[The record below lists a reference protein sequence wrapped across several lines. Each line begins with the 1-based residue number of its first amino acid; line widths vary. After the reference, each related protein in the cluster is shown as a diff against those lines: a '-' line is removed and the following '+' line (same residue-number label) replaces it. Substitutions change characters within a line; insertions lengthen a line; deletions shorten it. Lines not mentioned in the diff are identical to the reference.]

1 MISEAG
7 GGRKAVFPVHRHTS
21 KYVKLLPLEALYH
34 DDKVK
39 SFCVL
44 HHSGAWNA
52 GIPSTTGIPGV
63 QAPCSTEA
71 CWQWFS
77 WLIAP
82 LVCHLVPFS
91 THAAPPFIHSL
102 LSLWGLRLWPLPPER
117 TSSSPAHASSSPH
130 LHPLPSIPVIFP
142 NSVWETKFLHYLPQF
157 LQIKIFLLETSW
169 NNSWSFLYYSTK
181 FKQTLAEFFIGLA
194 QLLRA
199 VWVMEK
205 LLESFLD
212 T

>member
-7 GGRKAVFPVHRHTS
+7 GGRKAVFPVHCHTS

-44 HHSGAWNA
+44 QHSGAWNA
-52 GIPSTTGIPGV
+52 GIPTGTPGE

-82 LVCHLVPFS
+82 LVCHLVSFS
-91 THAAPPFIHSL
+91 VHIAPPFIHSP
-102 LSLWGLRLWPLPPER
+102 LSLWGLTLRLLPPEH
-117 TSSSPAHASSSPH
+117 TSSSLAHASSSPH
-130 LHPLPSIPVIFP
+130 LHPLLSIPESFLSQFEKP
-142 NSVWETKFLHYLPQF
+142 NSCIIYHNSSKK
-157 LQIKIFLLETSW
+157 KIFLLEISW
-169 NNSWSFLYYSTK
+169 NNSWSFFYHSMK
-181 FKQTLAEFFIGLA
+181 FKQTLVEFFRGLA
-194 QLLRA
+194 QLLWA
-199 VWVMEK
+199 VWVMGK
-205 LLESFLD
+205 LPESFLD